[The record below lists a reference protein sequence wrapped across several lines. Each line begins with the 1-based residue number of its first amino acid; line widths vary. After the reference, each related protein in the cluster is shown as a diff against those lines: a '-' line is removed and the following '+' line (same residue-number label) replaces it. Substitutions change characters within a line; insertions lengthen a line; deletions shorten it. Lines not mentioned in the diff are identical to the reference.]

1 MARVGGSFQCSAL
14 RCGGD
19 IRPSAFKPFTSAKPS
34 LAFALLATSD
44 RCRLPVRVPGSIWN
58 GPIILAVAQPPAQA
72 RGVCP
77 PPARPRSA
85 ACSGISRCPG
95 SRHASP
101 PAPTDRSGKECY
113 FHRAERPDRS
123 FFPAEIRHSLESLSS
138 VLRFPT
144 PSNASRHAICRSVSV
159 VILTRQEAALT
170 GFRHSGGARFSSD
183 TKRQTC
189 DAVFHIS
196 LVLHRGRDGRS
207 PVWSE
212 WLLDRLGV
220 CGR

>member
-1 MARVGGSFQCSAL
+1 MISGLAVGNAVERDGNFNDKLCSHETPRIAWAKLMARVGGSFQCSAL

-123 FFPAEIRHSLESLSS
+123 FFQQKSGIPWNHSPLCCDFQLPQTPRGT
-138 VLRFPT
+138 RF
-144 PSNASRHAICRSVSV
+144 ADV
-159 VILTRQEAALT
+159 
-170 GFRHSGGARFSSD
+170 
-183 TKRQTC
+183 
-189 DAVFHIS
+189 
-196 LVLHRGRDGRS
+196 
-207 PVWSE
+207 
-212 WLLDRLGV
+212 
-220 CGR
+220 